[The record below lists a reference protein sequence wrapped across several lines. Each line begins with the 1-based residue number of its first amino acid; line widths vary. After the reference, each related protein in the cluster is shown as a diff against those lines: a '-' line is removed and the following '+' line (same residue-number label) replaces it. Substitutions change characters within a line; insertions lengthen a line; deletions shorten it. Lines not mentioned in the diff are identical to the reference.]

1 MNSDATTFTQLLVR
15 YERVIEISQQLN
27 ATRDHV
33 ALLRRIISAAMELL
47 DIEAASILL
56 VDPSTG
62 ELRFELAAN
71 MDDDVTQEPNFF
83 KNVDDVLEFKT
94 RNVLAVPLR
103 THQKVIGA
111 LEAVN
116 KRSRMRF

>member
-71 MDDDVTQEPNFF
+71 MDNNDMTSIV
-83 KNVDDVLEFKT
+83 
-94 RNVLAVPLR
+94 VPIEGSIAGWVVA
-103 THQKVIGA
+103 HG
-111 LEAVN
+111 EA
-116 KRSRMRF
+116 R